1 MEYWLLIF
9 LLIFLFVIYM
19 QISALSN
26 SVKYI
31 REEIGRLRNELA
43 PRLPEPTVATVE
55 EENTPTHLAD
65 EVAVSKVWTPDYAT
79 YQNYLLTKKQS
90 QIKEKALADSVKK
103 EPARPIEYR
112 IADRLVVLKPQDE
125 APQESPKM
133 DAGPASGHPQ
143 KPDVWTK
150 LENVLFSLKSPE
162 SFWKRLEQEFAAR
175 WMVWIGG
182 VIMAL
187 GVIFLLKA
195 GSEQGLFGPTLRIGT
210 AIVLSVL
217 MVVGGV
223 AQAFTFSVALGQCRL
238 YPGGAEWGR
247 YSRSVCLN
255 AGG

>member
-1 MEYWLLIF
+1 
-9 LLIFLFVIYM
+9 
-19 QISALSN
+19 
-26 SVKYI
+26 
-31 REEIGRLRNELA
+31 
-43 PRLPEPTVATVE
+43 
-55 EENTPTHLAD
+55 
-65 EVAVSKVWTPDYAT
+65 
-79 YQNYLLTKKQS
+79 
-90 QIKEKALADSVKK
+90 
-103 EPARPIEYR
+103 
-112 IADRLVVLKPQDE
+112 
-125 APQESPKM
+125 M

-217 MVVGGV
+217 MVAGGV

>member
-43 PRLPEPTVATVE
+43 PRLPEPTVATVVATVKE
-55 EENTPTHLAD
+55 EITPTNLAD
-65 EVAVSKVWTPDYAT
+65 DVAASEVWTPDYAT
-79 YQNYLLTKKQS
+79 YQNYLLTKQQS
-90 QIKEKALADSVKK
+90 QIKEMALAYAAKK

-112 IADRLVVLKPQDE
+112 IADRQVVLEPQDG

-162 SFWKRLEQEFAAR
+162 SFWKRIEQEFAAR
-175 WMVWIGG
+175 GWC
-182 VIMAL
+182 
-187 GVIFLLKA
+187 
-195 GSEQGLFGPTLRIGT
+195 GS
-210 AIVLSVL
+210 AV
-217 MVVGGV
+217 
-223 AQAFTFSVALGQCRL
+223 
-238 YPGGAEWGR
+238 
-247 YSRSVCLN
+247 
-255 AGG
+255 